1 MYFLIIS
8 IIEVMFPSVIVCWL
22 DFRQDYTKTTE
33 GISTILGRRM
43 GLNREET
50 PLNFGTDKDIFL

>member
-43 GLNREET
+43 GLNLE
-50 PLNFGTDKDIFL
+50 